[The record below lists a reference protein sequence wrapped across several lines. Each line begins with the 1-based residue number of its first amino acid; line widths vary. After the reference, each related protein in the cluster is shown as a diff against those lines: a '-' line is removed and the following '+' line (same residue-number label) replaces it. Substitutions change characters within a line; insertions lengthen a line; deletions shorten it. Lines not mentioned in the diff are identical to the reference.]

1 MRKFFFMCGIT
12 GFYSIKHNEFASKDE
27 LKAMTD
33 CIGHRGPDAQGHYYN
48 DYVGLG
54 HRRLSILDLST
65 DANQPMESHSMR
77 YICVFNGEIYN
88 FMDIAAELNI
98 ELKTSCDTE
107 VVVEAFAEWGIT
119 FINKLNGIFSICIY
133 DKQERVM
140 YLFRDRLGIKP
151 LFYYWDGENFAFSS
165 EIKSLLKIKKI
176 RDNRQLNNIA
186 ISEFLNLGFIPEPDT
201 IYSGIK
207 KFPSGEVGIISE
219 KGFRTETFWDVEGII
234 RRNTINDYE
243 EAKQRIRETIESSV
257 KMQLISDV
265 PYGTFLSGGI
275 DSSLVTAVAAK
286 VCNGK
291 LNTFSIGFA
300 DRVHDESEYAQKV
313 AEYLGTEHHKYIVT
327 EDDAKELIGDMLD
340 FYDEPFADSSAI
352 PTMMVSRLA
361 KKDVSMVLSGDGG
374 DELFHGYGAYIW
386 AKRMHSLEPIKQM
399 IGDLLSVSPSDR
411 YKRAS
416 YIFKYKNKEH
426 LKSHIFSQ
434 EQYLFSE
441 LELAK
446 LLNGNIFVDTG
457 VEQDY
462 SNYVRKLTPEEA
474 QAIFDIRYYL
484 KDDLLVKVDRASMKY
499 SLEVRVPLLDHRLVE
514 LALNINPKF
523 KISNGV
529 QKFILKDI
537 LYSYVPK
544 EFFDRKKSGFSIPLE
559 RWLHTD
565 LSYLVNDYLNEDIV
579 RRYNLVNYSEVQKLV
594 KKFRAGHGF
603 LYNRIWALIV
613 LHKFMVNNEKV

>member
-1 MRKFFFMCGIT
+1 MCGIT
-12 GFYSIKHNEFASKDE
+12 GFYSIRHNQFATQEE

-54 HRRLSILDLST
+54 HRRLSIIDLST

-77 YICVFNGEIYN
+77 YTCVFNGEIYN
-88 FMDIAAELNI
+88 YMEIASELNI
-98 ELKTSCDTE
+98 ELKTNCDTE

-119 FINKLNGIFSICIY
+119 FVNKLNGIFSICIY
-133 DKQERVM
+133 DKQERIM

-165 EIKSLLKIKKI
+165 EIKSLLKIRKI
-176 RDNRQLNNIA
+176 REGRQLNNIA
-186 ISEFLNLGFIPEPDT
+186 ISGFLNLGFIPEPDT
-201 IYSGIK
+201 IYSSIK
-207 KFPSGEVGIISE
+207 KFPSGEVGIVSE
-219 KGFRTETFWDVEGII
+219 NGFRSETYWDVEGII
-234 RRNTINDYE
+234 RRNVITDYE
-243 EAKQRIRETIESSV
+243 EAKTRIRETLESAV
-257 KMQLISDV
+257 KMQLMSDV
-265 PYGTFLSGGI
+265 PFGTFLSGGI
-275 DSSLVTAVAAK
+275 DSSLVTAIASK
-286 VCNGK
+286 VCTGK

-300 DRVHDESEYAQKV
+300 DRKHDESEYAQKI
-313 AEYLGTEHHKYIVT
+313 AEYLGTSHHKYTVT
-327 EDDAKELIGDMLD
+327 EDDAKGLIGDMLD
-340 FYDEPFADSSAI
+340 FYDEPFADSSAV
-352 PTMMVSRLA
+352 PTMMVSKLA
-361 KKDVSMVLSGDGG
+361 KKDVTMVLSGDGG

-386 AKRMHSLEPIKQM
+386 AKRMNSLGKKPIKQL
-399 IGDLLSVSPSDR
+399 IGDILSISPSDR

-416 YIFKYKNKEH
+416 YIFKYKNKAH

-441 LELAK
+441 LELIK
-446 LLNGNIFVDTG
+446 LLNGNYVDAG

-499 SLEVRVPLLDHRLVE
+499 GLECRVPILDHRLVE
-514 LALNINPKF
+514 LALNISPKF

-537 LYSYVPK
+537 LYDYVPK
-544 EFFDRKKSGFSIPLE
+544 EFFDRPKSGFSIPLE
-559 RWLHTD
+559 RWLQTD
-565 LSYLVNDYLNEDIV
+565 LSYLISDYLNSDIIA
-579 RRYNLVNYSEVQKLV
+579 RYGIVNYAEVQKLI
-594 KKFRAGHGF
+594 KKFNAGHGY
-603 LYNRIWALIV
+603 LYNRLWALIV
-613 LHKFMVNNEKV
+613 LHKFLVKNERME

>member
-1 MRKFFFMCGIT
+1 MCGIT
-12 GFYSIKHNEFASKDE
+12 GFYSIRHNQFATQEE

-54 HRRLSILDLST
+54 HRRLSIIDLST

-77 YICVFNGEIYN
+77 YTCVFNGEIYN
-88 FMDIAAELNI
+88 YMEIASELNI
-98 ELKTSCDTE
+98 ELKTNCDTE

-119 FINKLNGIFSICIY
+119 FVNKLNGIFAICIY
-133 DKQERVM
+133 DKQERKM

-165 EIKSLLKIKKI
+165 EIKSLLKIRKI
-176 RDNRQLNNIA
+176 REGRQLNNIA
-186 ISEFLNLGFIPEPDT
+186 ISGFLNLGFIPEPDT
-201 IYSGIK
+201 IYSSIK
-207 KFPSGEVGIISE
+207 KFPSGEVGIVSE
-219 KGFRTETFWDVEGII
+219 NGFRSETYWDVEGII
-234 RRNTINDYE
+234 RRNVITDYE
-243 EAKQRIRETIESSV
+243 EAKTRIRETLESAV
-257 KMQLISDV
+257 KMQLMSDV
-265 PYGTFLSGGI
+265 PFGTFLSGGI
-275 DSSLVTAVAAK
+275 DSSLVTAIASK
-286 VCNGK
+286 VCTGK

-300 DRVHDESEYAQKV
+300 DRKHDESEYAQKI
-313 AEYLGTEHHKYIVT
+313 AEYLGTTHHKYTVT
-327 EDDAKELIGDMLD
+327 EDDAKELISDMLD
-340 FYDEPFADSSAI
+340 FYDEPFADSSAV
-352 PTMMVSRLA
+352 PTMMVSKLA
-361 KKDVSMVLSGDGG
+361 KRDVTMVLSGDGG

-386 AKRMHSLEPIKQM
+386 AKRMNSLGKKPIKQL
-399 IGDLLSVSPSDR
+399 IGDILSISPSDR

-416 YIFKYKNKEH
+416 YIFKYKNKAH

-441 LELAK
+441 LELIK
-446 LLNGNIFVDTG
+446 LLNGNYVDAG

-499 SLEVRVPLLDHRLVE
+499 GLECRVPILDHRLVE
-514 LALNINPKF
+514 LALNISPKF

-537 LYSYVPK
+537 LYDYVPK
-544 EFFDRKKSGFSIPLE
+544 EFFDRPKSGFSIPLE
-559 RWLHTD
+559 RWLQTD
-565 LSYLVNDYLNEDIV
+565 LSYLISDYLNSDIIA
-579 RRYNLVNYSEVQKLV
+579 RYGIVNYAEVQKLI
-594 KKFRAGHGF
+594 KKFNAGHGY
-603 LYNRIWALIV
+603 LYNRLWALIV
-613 LHKFMVNNEKV
+613 LHKFLVKNERME

>member
-1 MRKFFFMCGIT
+1 MCGIT
-12 GFYSIKHNEFASKDE
+12 GFYSIKHNEFATREE
-27 LKAMTD
+27 LVAMTD
-33 CIGHRGPDAQGHYYN
+33 SIGHRGPDAQGHYFN

-65 DANQPMESHSMR
+65 DANQQMESHSMR
-77 YICVFNGEIYN
+77 YTCVFNGEIYN
-88 FMDIAAELNI
+88 YMEIASELNI
-98 ELKTSCDTE
+98 ELKTNCDTE

-119 FINKLNGIFSICIY
+119 FVNKLNGIFAICIY
-133 DKQERVM
+133 DKQERIM

-165 EIKSLLKIKKI
+165 EIKSLLKIRKI
-176 RDNRQLNNIA
+176 RDGRQLNNVA
-186 ISEFLNLGFIPEPDT
+186 ISGFLNLGFIPEPDT
-201 IYSGIK
+201 IYSSIK
-207 KFPSGEVGIISE
+207 KFPSGEVGIVSE
-219 KGFRTETFWDVEGII
+219 NGFRSETYWDIEGII
-234 RRNTINDYE
+234 RRNLISDYD
-243 EAKQRIRETIESSV
+243 EAKIRLREILESSV
-257 KMQLISDV
+257 KMQLMSDV
-265 PYGTFLSGGI
+265 PFGTFLSGGI
-275 DSSLVTAVAAK
+275 DSSLVTAIASK
-286 VCNGK
+286 VCTSK

-300 DRVHDESEYAQKV
+300 DRKHDESEYAQKI
-313 AEYLGTEHHKYIVT
+313 AEYLGTSHHKYTVT
-327 EDDAKELIGDMLD
+327 ENDAKELISDMLD

-352 PTMMVSRLA
+352 PTMMVSKLA
-361 KKDVSMVLSGDGG
+361 KRDVTMVLSGDGG

-386 AKRMHSLEPIKQM
+386 AKRMHSLGKKPIKQL
-399 IGDLLSVSPSDR
+399 IGDLLSISPSDR

-416 YIFKYKNKEH
+416 YIFKYKNKAH

-441 LELAK
+441 LELIK
-446 LLNGNIFVDTG
+446 LLNGNYVDAG

-499 SLEVRVPLLDHRLVE
+499 GLECRVPLLDHRLVE
-514 LALNINPKF
+514 LALNISPKF

-537 LYSYVPK
+537 LYDYVPK

-559 RWLHTD
+559 RWLQTD
-565 LSYLVNDYLNEDIV
+565 LSYLISDYLNSDIIA
-579 RRYNLVNYSEVQKLV
+579 RYNIVKYAEVQKLI
-594 KKFRAGHGF
+594 KKFNSGHGY

-613 LHKFMVNNEKV
+613 LHKFLVKNERLD

>member
-1 MRKFFFMCGIT
+1 MCGIT
-12 GFYSIKHNEFASKDE
+12 GFYSIRHNQFATQEE

-54 HRRLSILDLST
+54 HRRLSIIDLST

-77 YICVFNGEIYN
+77 YTCVFNGEIYN
-88 FMDIAAELNI
+88 YMEIASELNI
-98 ELKTSCDTE
+98 ELKTNCDTE

-119 FINKLNGIFSICIY
+119 FVNKLNGIFAICIY
-133 DKQERVM
+133 DKQERKM

-165 EIKSLLKIKKI
+165 EIKSLLKIRKI
-176 RDNRQLNNIA
+176 REGRQLNNIA
-186 ISEFLNLGFIPEPDT
+186 ISGFLNLGFIPEPDT
-201 IYSGIK
+201 IYSSIK
-207 KFPSGEVGIISE
+207 KFPSGEVGIVSE
-219 KGFRTETFWDVEGII
+219 NGFRSETYWDVEGII
-234 RRNTINDYE
+234 RRNVITDYE
-243 EAKQRIRETIESSV
+243 EAKTRIREILESAV
-257 KMQLISDV
+257 KMQLMSDV
-265 PYGTFLSGGI
+265 PFGTFLSGGI
-275 DSSLVTAVAAK
+275 DSSLVTAIASK
-286 VCNGK
+286 VCPSK

-300 DRVHDESEYAQKV
+300 DRKHDESEYAQKI
-313 AEYLGTEHHKYIVT
+313 AEYLGTTHHKYTVT
-327 EDDAKELIGDMLD
+327 EDDAKELISDMLD
-340 FYDEPFADSSAI
+340 FYDEPFADSSAV
-352 PTMMVSRLA
+352 PTMMVSKLA
-361 KKDVSMVLSGDGG
+361 KRDVTMVLSGDGG

-386 AKRMHSLEPIKQM
+386 AKRMNSLGKKPIKQL
-399 IGDLLSVSPSDR
+399 IGDILSISPSDR

-416 YIFKYKNKEH
+416 YIFKYKNKAH

-441 LELAK
+441 LELIK
-446 LLNGNIFVDTG
+446 LLNGNYVDAG

-499 SLEVRVPLLDHRLVE
+499 GLECRVPILDHRLVE
-514 LALNINPKF
+514 LALNISPKF

-537 LYSYVPK
+537 LYDYVPK
-544 EFFDRKKSGFSIPLE
+544 EFFDRPKSGFSIPLE
-559 RWLHTD
+559 RWLQTD
-565 LSYLVNDYLNEDIV
+565 LSYLISDYLNSDIIA
-579 RRYNLVNYSEVQKLV
+579 RYGIVNYAEVQKLI
-594 KKFRAGHGF
+594 KKFNAGHGY
-603 LYNRIWALIV
+603 LYNRLWALIV
-613 LHKFMVNNEKV
+613 LHKFLVKNERME

>member
-1 MRKFFFMCGIT
+1 MCGIT
-12 GFYSIKHNEFASKDE
+12 GFYSIKHNEFATREE
-27 LKAMTD
+27 LVAMTD
-33 CIGHRGPDAQGHYYN
+33 SIGHRGPDAQGHYFN

-77 YICVFNGEIYN
+77 YTCVFNGEIYN
-88 FMDIAAELNI
+88 YMEIASELNI
-98 ELKTSCDTE
+98 ELKTNCDTE

-119 FINKLNGIFSICIY
+119 FVNKLNGIFAICIY
-133 DKQERVM
+133 DKQERKM

-165 EIKSLLKIKKI
+165 EIKSLLKIRKI
-176 RDNRQLNNIA
+176 RDGRQLNNIA
-186 ISEFLNLGFIPEPDT
+186 VSGFLNLGFIPEPDT
-201 IYSGIK
+201 IYSSIK
-207 KFPSGEVGIISE
+207 KFPSGEVGIVSE
-219 KGFRTETFWDVEGII
+219 NGFRSETYWDVEGII
-234 RRNTINDYE
+234 RRNLITDYD
-243 EAKQRIRETIESSV
+243 EAKTRIRETLESSV
-257 KMQLISDV
+257 KMQLMSDV
-265 PYGTFLSGGI
+265 PFGTFLSGGI
-275 DSSLVTAVAAK
+275 DSSLVTAIASK
-286 VCNGK
+286 VCTGK

-300 DRVHDESEYAQKV
+300 DRKHDESEYAQKI
-313 AEYLGTEHHKYIVT
+313 AEYLGTSHHKYTVT
-327 EDDAKELIGDMLD
+327 ENDAKELIGDMLD
-340 FYDEPFADSSAI
+340 FYDEPFADSSAV
-352 PTMMVSRLA
+352 PTMMVSKLA
-361 KKDVSMVLSGDGG
+361 KRDVTMVLSGDGG

-386 AKRMHSLEPIKQM
+386 AKRMNSLGKKPIKQL
-399 IGDLLSVSPSDR
+399 IGDILSISPSDR

-416 YIFKYKNKEH
+416 YIFKYKNKAH

-446 LLNGNIFVDTG
+446 LLNGNYVDAG

-499 SLEVRVPLLDHRLVE
+499 GLECRVPILDHRLVE
-514 LALNINPKF
+514 LALNISPKF

-537 LYSYVPK
+537 LYNYVPK
-544 EFFDRKKSGFSIPLE
+544 EFFDRPKSGFSIPLE
-559 RWLHTD
+559 RWLQTD
-565 LSYLVNDYLNEDIV
+565 LSYLISDYLNSDIIA
-579 RRYNLVNYSEVQKLV
+579 RYNIVNYAEVQKLI
-594 KKFRAGHGF
+594 KKFNAGHGY
-603 LYNRIWALIV
+603 LYNRLWALIV
-613 LHKFMVNNEKV
+613 LHKFLVKNERME

>member
-1 MRKFFFMCGIT
+1 MCGIT
-12 GFYSIKHNEFASKDE
+12 GFYSIRHNQFATQEE

-54 HRRLSILDLST
+54 HRRLSIIDLST

-77 YICVFNGEIYN
+77 YTCVFNGEIYN
-88 FMDIAAELNI
+88 YMEIASELNI
-98 ELKTSCDTE
+98 ELKTNCDTE

-119 FINKLNGIFSICIY
+119 FVNKLNGIFAICIY
-133 DKQERVM
+133 DKQERKM

-165 EIKSLLKIKKI
+165 EIKSLLKIRKI
-176 RDNRQLNNIA
+176 REGRQLNNIA
-186 ISEFLNLGFIPEPDT
+186 ISGFLNLGFIPEPDT
-201 IYSGIK
+201 IYSSIK
-207 KFPSGEVGIISE
+207 KFPSGEVGIVSE
-219 KGFRTETFWDVEGII
+219 NGFRSETYWDVEGII
-234 RRNTINDYE
+234 RRNVITEYD
-243 EAKQRIRETIESSV
+243 EAKLRIKETLESAV
-257 KMQLISDV
+257 KMQLMSDV
-265 PYGTFLSGGI
+265 PFGTFLSGGI
-275 DSSLVTAVAAK
+275 DSSLVTAIASK
-286 VCNGK
+286 VCTGK

-300 DRVHDESEYAQKV
+300 DRKHDESEYAQKI
-313 AEYLGTEHHKYIVT
+313 AEYLGTTHHKYTVT
-327 EDDAKELIGDMLD
+327 EDDAKELISDMLD
-340 FYDEPFADSSAI
+340 FYDEPFADSSAV
-352 PTMMVSRLA
+352 PTMMVSKLA
-361 KKDVSMVLSGDGG
+361 KRDVTMVLSGDGG

-386 AKRMHSLEPIKQM
+386 AKRMNSLGKKPIKQL
-399 IGDLLSVSPSDR
+399 IGDILSISPSDR

-416 YIFKYKNKEH
+416 YIFKYKNKAH

-446 LLNGNIFVDTG
+446 LLNGNYVDAG

-499 SLEVRVPLLDHRLVE
+499 GLECRVPILDHRLVE
-514 LALNINPKF
+514 LALNISPKF

-537 LYSYVPK
+537 LYDYVPK
-544 EFFDRKKSGFSIPLE
+544 EFFDRPKSGFSIPLE
-559 RWLHTD
+559 RWLQTD
-565 LSYLVNDYLNEDIV
+565 LSYLISDYLNNDIIA
-579 RRYNLVNYSEVQKLV
+579 RYNIVNNDEVQKLI
-594 KKFRAGHGF
+594 KKFNAGHGY

-613 LHKFMVNNEKV
+613 MHKFLVKNERME